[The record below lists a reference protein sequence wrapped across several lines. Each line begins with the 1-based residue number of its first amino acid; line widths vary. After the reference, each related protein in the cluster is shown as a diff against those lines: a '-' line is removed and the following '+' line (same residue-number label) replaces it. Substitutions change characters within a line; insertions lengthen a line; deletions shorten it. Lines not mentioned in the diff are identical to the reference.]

1 MSKPIDV
8 TLEQRTERIAQLE
21 AILQEFVECPIE
33 FQDERVRYVTM
44 QIDRGIL
51 EDARAALAI
60 RKERAIK

>member
-21 AILQEFVECPIE
+21 AILREFVECPIE